1 MPNSYDPL
9 IAKLSQKAGTDPEH
23 LKRAMQN
30 GSADEMLKKLD
41 PSQQQKIRSLLNN
54 KTELE
59 RIMRSDAAQAILKKL
74 SEGR

>member
-9 IAKLSQKAGTDPEH
+9 IAKLSKKTGADPEQ
-23 LKRAMQN
+23 LKRAMQG
-30 GSADEMLKKLD
+30 GSPDDVLKSLS
-41 PSQQQKIRSLLNN
+41 PAEQQKIRSLMNN
-54 KTELE
+54 KAELE